1 MKLSKTMK
9 SSMFSL
15 QESFNSLKSQKL
27 SLTLRN
33 QRRALMQM
41 SLSMS
46 QRTLEALANPTSQGT
61 SLSNL
66 KRLMLIP
73 AFLMS
78 LVHPNHQRPRLTTSM
93 NPSLLRDQL
102 VLLLQKNLIHLK
114 VVQANPLSPSSLL
127 RLLLKKMMKMMMMIW
142 KKPLLAARFTKMKL
156 SQKPLELSRRTL
168 LKKSLLMNAL

>member
-1 MKLSKTMK
+1 MKLSRTMK

-15 QESFNSLKSQKL
+15 QESFNSSKSQNL
-27 SLTLRN
+27 RLTLRN

-41 SLSMS
+41 TLSMS
-46 QRTLEALANPTSQGT
+46 QRTLEALANPTSQVT

-78 LVHPNHQRPRLTTSM
+78 LVHPNHQRPRLTTLT

-102 VLLLQKNLIHLK
+102 VLLLQKNLIQLK
-114 VVQANPLSPSSLL
+114 VVQANPLSLSSLL
-127 RLLLKKMMKMMMMIW
+127 RSLLKKMMMKMMMIW
-142 KKPLLAARFTKMKL
+142 KRMLLAAPFTKMKL

-168 LKKSLLMNAL
+168 LKKSRLKNAL